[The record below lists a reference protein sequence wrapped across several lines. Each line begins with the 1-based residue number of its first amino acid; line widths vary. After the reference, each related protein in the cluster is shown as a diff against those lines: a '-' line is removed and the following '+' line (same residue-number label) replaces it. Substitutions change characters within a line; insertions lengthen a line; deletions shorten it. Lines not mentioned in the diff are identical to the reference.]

1 MNAPGAAEGE
11 SKALQHRVRELEAVA
26 AIASSFTFEESLE
39 AMMVEVARQ
48 VVGASDDAIACIM
61 GLSDRETNLANHVLG
76 SFGTPPGFD
85 AILEEAWLTAGTPVV
100 STSLRT
106 RQPQVLELATVLK
119 VAGYE
124 RVRAEQ
130 ERAGWTRMAVVPVI
144 YRMQPV
150 GLLIVAYPG
159 EAHPDDGELAFLAAI
174 ADHAAVAI
182 ENARLFEQAQA
193 VAVTEERQRLSREL
207 HDSVSQALYGI
218 SLGAQTARDMLA
230 ADAMKAAEPI
240 EFVLSLAE
248 IGLAEMRAL
257 IFELRPD
264 SLATEG
270 LLPALQRQAT
280 ALRARQ
286 KIVVET
292 AFPVEPDV
300 PLAAKEMLYR
310 VAQQAMH
317 NIAKHARATEVSV
330 SLAEADGDLVL
341 TVRDNGQGFVVAE
354 HYPGHLGVTS
364 MRERAQRLGAETRIE
379 SSPGAGCTITV
390 RMPFGK

>member
-1 MNAPGAAEGE
+1 MSAAATPDADAR
-11 SKALQHRVRELEAVA
+11 ALQHRVRELEAVA

-39 AMMVEVARQ
+39 AMMVEVSRQ
-48 VVGASDDAIACIM
+48 VVGASDEAIACIM

-76 SFGTPPGFD
+76 SYGTPPGFD
-85 AILEEAWLTAGTPVV
+85 AILEGAWKTAGTPVV

-119 VAGYE
+119 VPGYE
-124 RVRAEQ
+124 RVREEQ

-144 YRMQPV
+144 YRQQPV

-159 EAHPDDGELAFLAAI
+159 EAYPDEGELAFLAAI
-174 ADHAAVAI
+174 ADQAAVAI

-193 VAVTEERQRLSREL
+193 AAVTEERQRLSREL

-230 ADAMKAAEPI
+230 VDAEKAAEPI
-240 EFVLSLAE
+240 AFVLSLAE

-264 SLATEG
+264 ALETEG
-270 LLPALQRQAT
+270 LLPALQRQVT
-280 ALRARQ
+280 ALRARHRLV
-286 KIVVET
+286 IET
-292 AFPVEPDV
+292 ELAREPDV
-300 PLAAKEMLYR
+300 SLAAKEMLYR
-310 VAQQAMH
+310 VAQQALH
-317 NIAKHARATEVSV
+317 NIGKHAQASEVSL
-330 SLAEADGDLVL
+330 SLVEADGALVL
-341 TVRDNGQGFVVAE
+341 TVRDNGQGFVVAD

-379 SSPGAGCTITV
+379 SSPGMGCTITV
-390 RMPFGK
+390 RLPL